1 MTNWTDG
8 STRARLSDYVQP
20 QVVFLSDDGETRT
33 STMARYVLYI
43 NQDYTGKGAYCPGS
57 SRCLE
62 ILSDLP
68 DVEVQHIDDIL
79 KSGVNLPQWL
89 EGTPCL
95 VDTQTA
101 TATKGSNAIELARR
115 IEDESRIR
123 EVEAAADA
131 PGSEAEGDESADDNV
146 FASPAANVDTEKI
159 ESKRVDDMAV
169 QEFMAKRSATEPETD
184 DAGAAAVTQ
193 RTSRPKRKAT
203 RSGRAQQEQ
212 ALSPPKSDSVKPKK
226 SG

>member
-1 MTNWTDG
+1 
-8 STRARLSDYVQP
+8 
-20 QVVFLSDDGETRT
+20 
-33 STMARYVLYI
+33 MARYVLYI
-43 NQDYTGKGAYCPGS
+43 NKDYTGGGPYCPGS
-57 SRCLE
+57 SHCLE

-123 EVEAAADA
+123 EVEAAAA
-131 PGSEAEGDESADDNV
+131 EATPGSEAEGEEGADDNV
-146 FASPAANVDTEKI
+146 FASPAANIDTGKI
-159 ESKRVDDMAV
+159 ESKRVDDTAV
-169 QEFMAKRSATEPETD
+169 QEFMAKRSATVPETD
-184 DAGAAAVTQ
+184 AASAAAAQSTA
-193 RTSRPKRKAT
+193 RPKRKGT

-212 ALSPPKSDSVKPKK
+212 ALSPPKNDSVKPKK